1 MVSVLANLC
10 IFTHPNTHRK
20 TNVYV
25 TVPRWFFFSICP
37 SFFKLCLLQKK
48 NSNSL
53 ADKCYTMFN
62 RLFYFAIPLTLSKS
76 PSRET
81 TTTFNFATPTSKMA
95 SYPHI
100 NPVAICRNVN
110 KLNVFTFMGS
120 SPYIQNKFTL
130 TFFFCQGQHRW
141 HFWLWLFS

>member
-1 MVSVLANLC
+1 M
-10 IFTHPNTHRK
+10 I
-20 TNVYV
+20 
-25 TVPRWFFFSICP
+25 FFSICP

-48 NSNSL
+48 KSNSL

-110 KLNVFTFMGS
+110 KLTVFTFRARLLTSRTS
-120 SPYIQNKFTL
+120 SPWH
-130 TFFFCQGQHRW
+130 FFFARGSIVGISGYDCLANSVGILLSTGQVYSGQSK
-141 HFWLWLFS
+141 FVIIFNN